1 MEKEKKLE
9 YFKTLS
15 MGFHLAFKAYFRILD
30 YCGLDLVNF
39 QSIKKLFRYKLYNNL
54 KRIALFTFIIS
65 FIFSIDRSSVL
76 FPIII
81 AISLCALIAFIL
93 LDFRIIKNF
102 SYNENFYR
110 KQKKLINRNFISI
123 KILGNNEFLKK
134 GLKTDKITGNI
145 KTLEQKIQD
154 FLQYKKSFIAIL
166 EKYSIPVTILLAFIP
181 FTTEILR
188 NPSFIS
194 SFFNLISYED
204 IFVIFVMIFAVTYQV
219 YYMSNTS
226 YREKK
231 ELLLYLEAIF
241 TTLIFV
247 ISAFLKSIEFSL
259 EEIEKEDIE
268 KDFNKLKESKFYNIS
283 QMKDLEDFF
292 KKINELDIEGL
303 ELNSKKLSNTPGKR
317 LTTSNKN

>member
-15 MGFHLAFKAYFRILD
+15 IGFHLAFKAYFRILD

-65 FIFSIDRSSVL
+65 FIFTLDRSSVL

-81 AISLCALIAFIL
+81 TISFCALIAFIL
-93 LDFRIIKNF
+93 LDFKIVKDF
-102 SYNENFYR
+102 SYNENFYK
-110 KQKKLINRNFISI
+110 KQKKLLNRNFISI
-123 KILGNNEFLKK
+123 KILGNNELIKK
-134 GLKTDKITGNI
+134 GLKLDKMTGNI
-145 KTLEQKIQD
+145 KTLEQKIHD
-154 FLQYKKSFIAIL
+154 FSKHKKSIIDIL

-194 SFFNLISYED
+194 SLFNLLSIED
-204 IFVIFVMIFAVTYQV
+204 MFVIFVIIFSVTYLV
-219 YYMSNTS
+219 YDTSNTR
-226 YREKK
+226 YIEKK
-231 ELLLYLEAIF
+231 GLLLYLESIF
-241 TTLIFV
+241 STLIFV
-247 ISAFLKSIEFSL
+247 ISAFLKSIEFPL
-259 EEIEKEDIE
+259 EEVEKKDIE
-268 KDFNKLKESKFYNIS
+268 KDFNKLKKSKFYKIS

-292 KKINELDIEGL
+292 KKISELDIEEL
-303 ELNSKKLSNTPGKR
+303 KLNSKKLSNTTGKEE
-317 LTTSNKN
+317 TTSNES